1 MLNFLNKFNII
12 NNNQFGFRQGHSTE
26 LAITKFYEDI
36 LTNLNNNHANFA
48 LFLDLSKAFDSVNR
62 DILLSKLY
70 IYGIR
75 GIPFKLI
82 KSYLTNRTQY
92 LEVNKIKSDPC
103 PTTIGVPQGSI
114 LSPLLFLILIN
125 DFKNTTN
132 LKLINFADDT
142 LVYGLINDTNNI
154 KQKLNEEFNNI
165 INWIKINHLKLNYKK
180 TNFLIF
186 SPKTN
191 KFKTLQNLKY
201 LGNNN
206 NNRIERK
213 TQYKYLG
220 LMVDQDFNW
229 KSHLLELQ
237 TKLSKSVGI
246 IYRVRNILNK
256 SSLNKLLHSL
266 IISHVKYGIICYGR
280 ANKTS
285 LKPIKILYN
294 QAIRCI
300 NFLKRADKNLK
311 QLYLDQKVLSLE
323 NIFKLEVG
331 KFCFKYKRD
340 LLPNSFSN
348 FFTEIGE
355 IHNHS
360 TRNFKNKLYLKKQN
374 KKAGILT
381 LAHTGAKL
389 WNSFPTSLQN
399 NNNVHSFCK
408 NLKIYLTGL

>member
-1 MLNFLNKFNII
+1 
-12 NNNQFGFRQGHSTE
+12 
-26 LAITKFYEDI
+26 
-36 LTNLNNNHANFA
+36 
-48 LFLDLSKAFDSVNR
+48 
-62 DILLSKLY
+62 
-70 IYGIR
+70 
-75 GIPFKLI
+75 
-82 KSYLTNRTQY
+82 
-92 LEVNKIKSDPC
+92 
-103 PTTIGVPQGSI
+103 
-114 LSPLLFLILIN
+114 
-125 DFKNTTN
+125 
-132 LKLINFADDT
+132 
-142 LVYGLINDTNNI
+142 
-154 KQKLNEEFNNI
+154 
-165 INWIKINHLKLNYKK
+165 
-180 TNFLIF
+180 
-186 SPKTN
+186 
-191 KFKTLQNLKY
+191 
-201 LGNNN
+201 
-206 NNRIERK
+206 
-213 TQYKYLG
+213 
-220 LMVDQDFNW
+220 MVDQDFNW

-300 NFLKRADKNLK
+300 NFLKRTDKNLK

-348 FFTEIGE
+348 FFTEIGK
-355 IHNHS
+355 IHNHR

-399 NNNVHSFCK
+399 HNNFHSFCK